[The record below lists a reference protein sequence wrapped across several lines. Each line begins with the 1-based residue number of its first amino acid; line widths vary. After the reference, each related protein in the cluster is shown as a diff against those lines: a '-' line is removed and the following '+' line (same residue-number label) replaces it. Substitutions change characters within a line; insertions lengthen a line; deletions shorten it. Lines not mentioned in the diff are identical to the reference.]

1 MTQEEADKIG
11 YVGTVDN
18 IPRYIMGPRTMGSEY
33 IPLTNSLPI
42 TILSADEKL
51 RMMAVQRAVELYNGK
66 PTPNL
71 KDLNEKFKELYTEIY
86 NFYVN
91 K

>member
-1 MTQEEADKIG
+1 MEDQANYASDDIG
-11 YVGTVDN
+11 GGSWTMSTN
-18 IPRYIMGPRTMGSEY
+18 GPLFTANQQM
-33 IPLTNSLPI
+33 
-42 TILSADEKL
+42 
-51 RMMAVQRAVELYNGK
+51 RMEAVQRAVELYNGK

-86 NFYVN
+86 NFYVT